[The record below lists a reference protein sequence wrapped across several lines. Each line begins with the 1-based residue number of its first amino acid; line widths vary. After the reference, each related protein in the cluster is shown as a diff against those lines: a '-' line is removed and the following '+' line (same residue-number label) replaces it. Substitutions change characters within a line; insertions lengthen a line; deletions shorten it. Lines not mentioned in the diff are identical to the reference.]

1 MKPDR
6 NTRTCSTHSRRTYVS
21 LMSMHMQL
29 LKCVALARSC
39 PVSIGW
45 IPKQSDILRSALWTS
60 ISSSSQGRNISVHQS
75 GLTFKLTPDESNSL
89 SQVAQ
94 EFQSTLVVEPR
105 EEQCSTAGKCNS
117 SGLPTPVNLR
127 LQVEH
132 IKILMFSPSQ
142 PSVLSAQGTL
152 LGLETHLASC
162 QEHNTVTASA
172 DSLLITDKR
181 ALAASYHALV
191 SMLPDS
197 GKCLQVSYSAN
208 TQLRTAVHG
217 ARSASVKQQSA
228 HLF

>member
-1 MKPDR
+1 
-6 NTRTCSTHSRRTYVS
+6 
-21 LMSMHMQL
+21 MHMQL